1 MFVGNLSMI
10 PKLSLFLFRRVV
22 STVNIKIAVKQK
34 GSDNQFQSILTDFCI
49 NLERNLTTKFK
60 NTNTCSSLNNSYI
73 F

>member
-49 NLERNLTTKFK
+49 NLERNLTKFK